1 MPRSVL
7 AGNQVHPAVRGKI
20 DELHADVLAEV
31 QRAIQQHAV
40 VVVGMFANPFVM
52 RARVELRRAG
62 IAHHYIGFGG
72 YLSQWRRRNA
82 LKMWTGWPTFP
93 MVFVRGVLIGGAQ
106 DLTALRRSGELAAML
121 DASA

>member
-1 MPRSVL
+1 MPRPVL
-7 AGNQVHPAVRGKI
+7 ASDHVHPAVRGKI
-20 DELHADVLAEV
+20 DGLHADVLAEV
-31 QRAIQQHAV
+31 QQAIAQHAV

-52 RARVELRRAG
+52 RARAELRRAG
-62 IAHHYIGFGG
+62 IAHHYIGIGG

-82 LKMWTGWPTFP
+82 LKMW
-93 MVFVRGVLIGGAQ
+93 IGGAQ

>member
-7 AGNQVHPAVRGKI
+7 AGERVHPAVRAII
-20 DELHADVLAEV
+20 DGLHADVLAEV
-31 QRAIQQHAV
+31 QQAIQQHAV

-52 RARVELRRAG
+52 RARAELRRAG

-106 DLTALRRSGELAAML
+106 DLTLLRRSGELSAML
-121 DASA
+121 AQA

>member
-1 MPRSVL
+1 MPRPVL
-7 AGNQVHPAVRGKI
+7 ACDHVHPAVRGKI
-20 DELHADVLAEV
+20 DGLHADVLAEV
-31 QRAIQQHAV
+31 QQAIQQHAV

-52 RARVELRRAG
+52 RARAELRRAG

-82 LKMWTGWPTFP
+82 LKMWSGWPTFP

-121 DASA
+121 GANA